1 MTPEPELEQASKPEA
16 ESRTLPTVVGEI
28 RGWARD
34 VFFAIGTAILIVVFL
49 YQPVKVEGTS
59 MLPELFDQERIF
71 VNKFVYRI
79 ERIARK
85 DIVVF
90 WYPLDPTKSYIKRV
104 IGMPGDVVEVR
115 RGIVYVNDKEL
126 DEPYIVPEYKDH
138 RTYPPVYVEPGHYY
152 VLGDHRNQSNDSR
165 MWGLVP
171 EKYIYGKAVFRYWP
185 MNKMGSLG
193 LKRQRDVAAR
203 RWACFSRQRTR
214 L

>member
-1 MTPEPELEQASKPEA
+1 MTTEPELQPVSDNETQT
-16 ESRTLPTVVGEI
+16 RTLPNAAASTAPVAPSVVGEI

-59 MLPELFDQERIF
+59 MLPELVDQERIF
-71 VNKFVYRI
+71 VNKFVYHI
-79 ERIARK
+79 EKIQRK

-115 RGIVYVNDKEL
+115 RGIVYVNDKPL
-126 DEPYIVPEYKDH
+126 DENYILPEFLDH

-185 MNKMGSLG
+185 MNKMGSL
-193 LKRQRDVAAR
+193 D
-203 RWACFSRQRTR
+203 
-214 L
+214 

>member
-1 MTPEPELEQASKPEA
+1 MTPQPELEQASKS
-16 ESRTLPTVVGEI
+16 ESDSRSLSNVVGEI
-28 RGWARD
+28 RNWARD
-34 VFFAIGTAILIVVFL
+34 VFFAIGTAVLIVVFL

-59 MLPELFDQERIF
+59 MLPELVDQERIF
-71 VNKFVYRI
+71 VNKYVYRI

-115 RGIVYVNDKEL
+115 RGLVYVNDKVL
-126 DEPYIVPEYKDH
+126 DEPFINPDF
-138 RTYPPVYVEPGHYY
+138 RDTRSYPPVYVEPGHFY

-185 MNKMGSLG
+185 MNKMGSL
-193 LKRQRDVAAR
+193 D
-203 RWACFSRQRTR
+203 
-214 L
+214 